1 MKRILA
7 LLTVLVCI
15 AGSYLFVSYTDWG
28 PVARYRDLYI
38 ETAMGTMTHQ
48 WLARIFPQDVIERTM
63 AGVEARFEDNKT
75 ASSPVP
81 DTGVGAALISENP
94 AGTEEAVLSN
104 FKALFPDVD
113 PEDLKAA
120 GLIGSYQELA
130 GLDVQ
135 DLSGVYT
142 MQGDEVWAIN
152 VPEGILI
159 VTVRSK
165 TYSGKLAIAGSP
177 ERTVLAK
184 NSRKDRG
191 STVTEL
197 CGDYDAILGVNASG
211 FYDPNGHGK
220 GDVPVGLVISGGE
233 RSGEAKSERYQ
244 TAGMD
249 YENRFR
255 MGYGLDLGE
264 MRDAVQF
271 YPICVMEGRNMTDG
285 SFGMGIQPR
294 TLVGQRADGAM
305 MFLVV
310 DGRQPGHSLGIDIS
324 TCSDI
329 LIKYGCYSAMNMDGG
344 SSSSMTYKGEMV
356 TRTSSPME
364 SGRYL
369 PDAWVVRRTVR
380 EIPVLSD
387 GSANAAA

>member
-1 MKRILA
+1 MKRIFVLFTILA
-7 LLTVLVCI
+7 CI

-48 WLARIFPQDVIERTM
+48 WLARIFPSDVIERTM

-75 ASSPVP
+75 ASSPIP
-81 DTGVGAALISENP
+81 DMDGGAMLISENP
-94 AGTEEAVLSN
+94 ADTEAAVLSN
-104 FKALFPDVD
+104 FRSLFPDVD
-113 PEDLKAA
+113 PEDLKSA
-120 GLIGSYQELA
+120 GLIENYAGLA
-130 GLDVQ
+130 SLDVQ

-142 MQGDEVWAIN
+142 AQGDEVWAIN

-165 TYSGKLAIAGSP
+165 TYSGKLAIAGGP

-197 CGDYDAILGVNASG
+197 CDDYDAVLGVNASG
-211 FYDPNGHGK
+211 FYDPNGHGM
-220 GDVPVGLVISGGE
+220 GDVPVGLVISDGE

-249 YENRFR
+249 YGNRFR
-255 MGYGLDLGE
+255 MGYGLDLDE

-364 SGRYL
+364 TGRYL
-369 PDAWVVRRTVR
+369 PDAWVVRRAVR
-380 EIPVLSD
+380 ETLGPASVD
-387 GSANAAA
+387 AAA